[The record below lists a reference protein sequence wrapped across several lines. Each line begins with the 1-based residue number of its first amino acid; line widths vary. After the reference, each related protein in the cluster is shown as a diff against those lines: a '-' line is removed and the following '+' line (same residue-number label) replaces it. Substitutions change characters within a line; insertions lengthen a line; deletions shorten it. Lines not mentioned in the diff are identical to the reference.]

1 MWLIKFKHYDILS
14 RVVIGILTGS
24 ISLSIFFGLEPLLNN
39 GDDLNCFALFLLV
52 ILGIAFGV
60 VSIMSFFD
68 SPPSNPKGLLGK
80 ILVAIGIVTPATI
93 FYRLKLGNVI
103 TFYQKRYDGTS
114 DTPVI
119 HDSRT
124 WIVTGKGRKYITI
137 KALRMGAEDEFLL
150 WNFTK
155 EQFDNKFDDVFYWYN
170 VVDLGDKTIYSE
182 L

>member
-1 MWLIKFKHYDILS
+1 MRLIKFKHYDILN
-14 RVVIGILTGS
+14 RVVIGIITGS
-24 ISLSIFFGLEPLLNN
+24 ISLSIFFSLEPLLNN
-39 GDDLNCFALFLLV
+39 GNDLNCFVLFLLV
-52 ILGIAFGV
+52 ILGVVFGV
-60 VSIMSFFD
+60 MSIIAFFD
-68 SPPSNPKGLLGK
+68 SPPSNPNGLLGK

-93 FYRLKLGNVI
+93 FYRLKLGDVI

-119 HDSRT
+119 KDSKT

-137 KALRMGAEDEFLL
+137 NSFQMGAENESYS

-155 EQFDNKFDDVFYWYN
+155 ERFDDKFDDVLYWHN

>member
-1 MWLIKFKHYDILS
+1 MRLIKFKHYDILN
-14 RVVIGILTGS
+14 RVIIGILTGS

-39 GDDLNCFALFLLV
+39 GDLNCFALFLLV
-52 ILGIAFGV
+52 TFGIVVGV
-60 VSIMSFFD
+60 CSIMAFFGSF
-68 SPPSNPKGLLGK
+68 PSNPTGLLGK

-103 TFYQKRYDGTS
+103 TFCKKQYDGTS
-114 DTPVI
+114 DIPVI
-119 HDSRT
+119 NDSRT
-124 WIVTGKGRKYITI
+124 WIITGKGRKYITI
-137 KALRMGAEDEFLL
+137 KAFRMGADDEFLS

>member
-1 MWLIKFKHYDILS
+1 MRLIKFKHYDILN

-39 GDDLNCFALFLLV
+39 GDLNCFALFLLV
-52 ILGIAFGV
+52 ICGIVAGV
-60 VSIMSFFD
+60 CSIMSFFD
-68 SPPSNPKGLLGK
+68 PSPSNHTGLLGK

-103 TFYQKRYDGTS
+103 TFYKKQYDGTS
-114 DTPVI
+114 DIPVI
-119 HDSRT
+119 KDSKT

-137 KALRMGAEDEFLL
+137 NSFQMGAENESYS

-155 EQFDNKFDDVFYWYN
+155 ERFDDKFDDVPYWHN

>member
-1 MWLIKFKHYDILS
+1 MRLIKFKSYDILN
-14 RVVIGILTGS
+14 RVIIGIITGS
-24 ISLSIFFGLEPLLNN
+24 ISLGIFFNLEPLFDVNF
-39 GDDLNCFALFLLV
+39 FALFLLI

-60 VSIMSFFD
+60 ASIMSFFD
-68 SPPSNPKGLLGK
+68 SSSSNPKGLLGK

-93 FYRLKLGNVI
+93 FYRLKLGDVI

-114 DTPVI
+114 DIPVI
-119 HDSRT
+119 KDSKT
-124 WIVTGKGRKYITI
+124 WIVTGKGRRYITI
-137 KALRMGAEDEFLL
+137 KAFQMGEEYESHS

-155 EQFDNKFDDVFYWYN
+155 EQFDDKFDDVLYWYN

>member
-1 MWLIKFKHYDILS
+1 MRLIKFKHYGILN

-24 ISLSIFFGLEPLLNN
+24 ISLSIFFGLEPLLNKGN
-39 GDDLNCFALFLLV
+39 DLNCFALFLLV

-68 SPPSNPKGLLGK
+68 SSSSNPTGLLGK

-103 TFYQKRYDGTS
+103 TFYKKQYDGTS
-114 DTPVI
+114 DIPVI
-119 HDSRT
+119 KDSRT
-124 WIVTGKGRKYITI
+124 WIITGKGRKYITI
-137 KALRMGAEDEFLL
+137 KAFQMGADDEFRS

-155 EQFDNKFDDVFYWYN
+155 EQFDNKFEDVLYWHN

>member
-1 MWLIKFKHYDILS
+1 MRLIKFKHYDILN

-24 ISLSIFFGLEPLLNN
+24 ISLSIFFSLEPLLNN
-39 GDDLNCFALFLLV
+39 GNDLNCFALFLLV

-68 SPPSNPKGLLGK
+68 SSSSNPKGLLGK

-103 TFYQKRYDGTS
+103 TFYKKQYDGTS
-114 DTPVI
+114 DIPVI
-119 HDSRT
+119 KDSRT
-124 WIVTGKGRKYITI
+124 WIITGKGRKYITI
-137 KALRMGAEDEFLL
+137 QALQMGVEGEPLS

-155 EQFDNKFDDVFYWYN
+155 EQFDDKFDDVLYWHN